1 MPRPMRF
8 GPLLATALIVTG
20 LAGCATRPPA
30 SDPEAL
36 AEFVANN
43 DPMEP
48 LNRGL
53 YEVNNAIDTVAL
65 RPAAVAYR
73 TLVPGPVREG
83 VRNALGN
90 LRAPTILMND
100 LLQGEMDRAGRT
112 ATRFLINSTLG
123 IGGIVDVAE
132 WQFGIRGHGEDF
144 GQTLANWGV
153 GEGPFLFLPVL
164 GPSNLR
170 DLTGAGVD
178 AVASPWFWFGQG
190 EVVEILRWVRTG
202 MTVLDAREGVLDTL
216 DTLYATSLDPYATL
230 RSAYRQRR
238 NNEIR
243 NLGEPAPEAAG
254 GTGFGVGVGATVPPA
269 PAQSPR

>member
-1 MPRPMRF
+1 MRS
-8 GPLLATALIVTG
+8 GPLLAAALLVIG

-36 AEFVANN
+36 AEFEANN
-43 DPMEP
+43 DPLEP
-48 LNRGL
+48 LNRGM
-53 YEVNNAIDTVAL
+53 YEVNNAIDAAVL

-73 TLVPGPVREG
+73 AVIPPPLREG

-112 ATRFLINSTLG
+112 ASRFLINSTLG
-123 IGGIVDVAE
+123 LGGLVDVAE

-144 GQTLANWGV
+144 GQTLAVWGM
-153 GEGPFLFLPVL
+153 GEGPYLFLPVL
-164 GPSNLR
+164 GPSNPR
-170 DLTGAGVD
+170 DMVGAGVD

-190 EVVEILRWVRTG
+190 PVVEILRYVRTG
-202 MTVLDAREGVLDTL
+202 MTILDAREGVLDTL
-216 DTLYATSLDPYATL
+216 DTLYATSLDPYSTL

-238 NNEIR
+238 VNEIT
-243 NLGEPAPEAAG
+243 NAGQPAPEAAG
-254 GTGFGVGVGATVPPA
+254 STGFGVGVGVTVPPA
-269 PAQSPR
+269 ATQPPR